1 MRICSAL
8 LQPQPWAAESKHRGN
23 GKERTELIVDLQE
36 YFKIMVET
44 EASDLYLTTARPP
57 MFRIEG
63 KVQPS
68 GDHKF
73 TPDELHDVAQ
83 GIMNE
88 KQQREF
94 AETMEMNMAM
104 SLPGVARFRVNIF
117 QQRGSVGMVIRRIK
131 VEIMSLEEMGLPA
144 ILKDITMS
152 KRGLVLVVGATGSGK
167 STSLAAM
174 IDHRNSTEAG
184 HIITIEDPIEF
195 VHRHKQS
202 IITQRE
208 VGFDTL
214 SFQAALK
221 NTLRQ
226 APDVIL
232 IGEIRDTETMEAAMT
247 FAETGHLCLGTLHSN
262 NANQAIERIMNFF
275 PPERHAQI
283 YLQLSLNL
291 RSIVAQR
298 LIPSVDGKRV
308 AALEILLDT
317 PRIKELIKRGEVD
330 ILKEGM
336 EAGVQEGCQTFD
348 QALFS
353 LYKDEKIALDQALV
367 NADSA
372 NNLRLKIKLA
382 GLKVDEEPKD
392 AAAPEAQK
400 SKPEPLQAA
409 GGFRLRKG

>member
-1 MRICSAL
+1 M
-8 LQPQPWAAESKHRGN
+8 ESPIDIQAFF
-23 GKERTELIVDLQE
+23 KE
-36 YFKIMVET
+36 MVEL
-44 EASDLYLTTARPP
+44 EASDLYLTVARPP
-57 MFRIEG
+57 MYRVDGKIEARG
-63 KVQPS
+63 EHLFK
-68 GDHKF
+68 
-73 TPDELHDVAQ
+73 PDDLRELAH
-83 GIMNE
+83 GMLNE
-88 KQQREF
+88 KQRGEF
-94 AETMEMNMAM
+94 AQALEMNMAM
-104 SLPGVARFRVNIF
+104 SLPGIARFRVNMF

-131 VEIMSLEEMGLPA
+131 ADVMSLAEMGLPS
-144 ILKDITMS
+144 ILQNIVMT

-174 IDHRNSTEAG
+174 IDHRNANEAG

-202 IITQRE
+202 VVTQRE
-208 VGFDTL
+208 VGFDTH

-232 IGEIRDTETMEAAMT
+232 IGEIRDTETMEAAIV

-275 PPERHAQI
+275 PSERHAQI

-291 RSIVAQR
+291 RAIISQR
-298 LIPSVDGKRV
+298 LIPSLDGRRV

-317 PRIKELIKRGEVD
+317 PRLKDLIKKGDVD
-330 ILKEGM
+330 ALKEGM
-336 EAGVQEGCQTFD
+336 EQGIQEGCQTFD

-353 LYKDEKIALDQALV
+353 LYRDKKIGLEQALA

-382 GLKVDEEPKD
+382 GLKVDQEPVAEGED
-392 AAAPEAQK
+392 EK
-400 SKPEPLQAA
+400 SNKPRPGQLQAA
-409 GGFRLRKG
+409 AGFRLRS

>member
-1 MRICSAL
+1 MNIEDFFR
-8 LQPQPWAAESKHRGN
+8 K
-23 GKERTELIVDLQE
+23 
-36 YFKIMVET
+36 MVEI
-44 EASDLYLTTARPP
+44 EASDLYLTVAKPP
-57 MFRIEG
+57 MYRTEG
-63 KVQPS
+63 KIEVG
-68 GDHKF
+68 GDHPF
-73 TPDELHDVAQ
+73 TPQELGDIAQ
-83 GIMNE
+83 AIMND
-88 KQQREF
+88 KQKQEF

-104 SLPGVARFRVNIF
+104 SLPGISRFRVNIF

-131 VEIMSLEEMGLPA
+131 ADVLSVEQMGLPA
-144 ILKDITMS
+144 ILGDIVMT

-174 IDHRNSTEAG
+174 IDHRNTHEAG

-195 VHRHKQS
+195 VHRHKRS

-208 VGFDTL
+208 VGFDTH

-232 IGEIRDTETMEAAMT
+232 IGEIRDTETMEAAIT

-275 PPERHAQI
+275 PSERHAQI

-291 RSIVAQR
+291 RSIVSQR
-298 LIPSVDGKRV
+298 LIPSVEGKRV
-308 AALEILLDT
+308 AALEILMDT
-317 PRIKELIKRGEVD
+317 PRVKDLIKKGEVD
-330 ILKEGM
+330 TLKQAM
-336 EAGVQEGCQTFD
+336 EQGIQEGCQTFD
-348 QALFS
+348 QALFA
-353 LYKDEKIALDQALV
+353 LYRDGIINLDQALI

-382 GLKVDEEPKD
+382 GLKVDQEPVPD
-392 AAAPEAQK
+392 QAPGVENNGPEQLQMAA
-400 SKPEPLQAA
+400 
-409 GGFRLRKG
+409 GFRLRKN

>member
-1 MRICSAL
+1 M
-8 LQPQPWAAESKHRGN
+8 
-23 GKERTELIVDLQE
+23 ELEE
-36 YFKIMVET
+36 YFKFMVET
-44 EASDLYLTTARPP
+44 EASDLYLTVARPP

-63 KVQPS
+63 KIQPS
-68 GDHKF
+68 GDHNF
-73 TPDELHDVAQ
+73 TPEELNATAQ
-83 GIMNE
+83 SIMNE
-88 KQQREF
+88 KQRREF

-104 SLPGVARFRVNIF
+104 SLPGVSRFRVNVF
-117 QQRGSVGMVIRRIK
+117 QQRGSVGLVIRRIK
-131 VEIMSLEEMGLPA
+131 ADVMSLDEMGLTA
-144 ILKDITMS
+144 ILKDISMS

-174 IDHRNSTEAG
+174 IDHRNLSEAG

-202 IITQRE
+202 IVTQRE
-208 VGFDTL
+208 VGFDTH

-232 IGEIRDTETMEAAMT
+232 IGEIRDTETMEAAIT

-291 RSIVAQR
+291 RSIVSQR

-330 ILKEGM
+330 VLKEGM

-348 QALFS
+348 QALFG
-353 LYKDEKIALDQALV
+353 LYRDEKIALDQALI

-400 SKPEPLQAA
+400 SKSEPLQAA
-409 GGFRLRKG
+409 GFRLRKG

>member
-1 MRICSAL
+1 MESAV
-8 LQPQPWAAESKHRGN
+8 E
-23 GKERTELIVDLQE
+23 LQE
-36 YFKIMVET
+36 YFKRMVEV
-44 EASDLYLTTARPP
+44 EASDLYLTVARPL
-57 MFRIEG
+57 MFRVDG
-63 KVQPS
+63 KIRPV

-73 TPDELHDVAQ
+73 SPAELATLAQ
-83 GIMNE
+83 SIMNE

-94 AETMEMNMAM
+94 AETMEMNMATA
-104 SLPGVARFRVNIF
+104 LPGVARFRVNIF
-117 QQRGSVGMVIRRIK
+117 QQRGSVGMVVRRIK
-131 VEIMSLEEMGLPA
+131 ADVMSVDELGLPS
-144 ILKDITMS
+144 ILNNIVMT
-152 KRGLVLVVGATGSGK
+152 KRGMVLVVGATGSGK

-174 IDHRNSTEAG
+174 IDYRNSHEAG

-202 IITQRE
+202 IVTQRE
-208 VGFDTL
+208 VGFDTH

-232 IGEIRDTETMEAAMT
+232 IGEIRDTETMEAAIT

-275 PPERHAQI
+275 PVDRHSQF

-291 RSIVAQR
+291 RAIVSQR

-308 AALEILLDT
+308 AALEILMDT
-317 PRIKELIKRGEVD
+317 PRIRDLIKKGDVD
-330 ILKEGM
+330 ILKEAM
-336 EAGVQEGCQTFD
+336 EQGIQEGCQTFD

-353 LYKDEKIALDQALV
+353 LYKDGKISLEQALV
-367 NADSA
+367 NADST

-382 GLKVDEEPKD
+382 GLKVDEEPTQT
-392 AAAPEAQK
+392 E
-400 SKPEPLQAA
+400 KPQGEGKLEPRQAA
-409 GGFRLRKG
+409 GGFRLRKS